1 MLFLDV
7 QGTLISDHD
16 KSPIDG
22 ALKLIQ
28 SLNKEKIPYVI
39 ITNNT
44 KKLDF
49 LNYLQN
55 LGFEINEK
63 VYIDPFCV
71 LKDHLKPC
79 KIAAFGAKEFLDS
92 LQELGYEL
100 DYKNPKAFLLA
111 SYDNFKFQDF
121 ASMIEY
127 LKNGVQAIAMHE
139 SSIYKKNSRLYPGV
153 GSIMSMLKNACEF
166 DYKVIGKPSKA
177 FYASALNLLKQQDC
191 NVSFEKTLIISDDFK
206 GDLLGAYELGMQT
219 GLVLS
224 GKISNTQ
231 GLDTT
236 KLNFV
241 YDSIKDYYIS
251 RFK

>member
-16 KSPIDG
+16 KSPING
-22 ALKLIQ
+22 ALELIKT
-28 SLNKEKIPYVI
+28 LNKEKIPYVI

-49 LNYLQN
+49 LNHLRN
-55 LGFEINEK
+55 LGFEIDEK
-63 VYIDPFCV
+63 VYIDPFSV
-71 LKDHLKPC
+71 LKEHLKPC
-79 KIAAFGAKEFLDS
+79 KIAAFGAKEFINS

-100 DYKNPKAFLLA
+100 DYKNPKAFLVA
-111 SYDNFKFQDF
+111 SYDDFKFQDF

-127 LKNGVQAIAMHE
+127 IKDGVQAIAMHE

-153 GSIMSMLKNACEF
+153 GSIMSMLKNAHEF
-166 DYKVIGKPSKA
+166 DYKVIGKPSKT
-177 FYASALNLLKQQDC
+177 FYESALKLLQKQDK
-191 NVSFEKTLIISDDFK
+191 NANFEKILIISDDFK

-219 GLVLS
+219 ALVLS

-231 GLDTT
+231 GLDTI
-236 KLNFV
+236 KLNFI
-241 YDSIKDYYIS
+241 YDNIREYYIS

>member
-22 ALKLIQ
+22 ALELIS
-28 SLNKEKIPYVI
+28 SLNKAKIPYVV

-55 LGFEINEK
+55 LGFEIDEK
-63 VYIDPFCV
+63 AYIDPFSV

-92 LQELGYEL
+92 LQNLGYEL
-100 DYKNPKAFLLA
+100 DFKNPQAFLVA
-111 SYDNFKFQDF
+111 SFDDFKFQDF
-121 ASMIEY
+121 ANMIEY
-127 LKNGVQAIAMHE
+127 VKNGIKAIAMHE
-139 SSIYKKNSRLYPGV
+139 GSIYKKNSRLYPGV
-153 GSIMSMLKNACEF
+153 GSVMAMLKNTQEF
-166 DYKVIGKPSKA
+166 EYSVIGKPSKA
-177 FYASALNLLKQQDC
+177 FYQSALKLLKLQ
-191 NVSFEKTLIISDDFK
+191 NENASFENTLIISDDFK
-206 GDLLGAYELGMQT
+206 GDLLGAYTLGMQT
-219 GLVLS
+219 ALVLS

-241 YDSIKDYYIS
+241 YDSIKDYYVS

>member
-7 QGTLISDHD
+7 QGTLISDYD
-16 KSPIDG
+16 KKPIDG
-22 ALKLIQ
+22 ALELIQ
-28 SLNKEKIPYVI
+28 ALNKEKIPYVI

-49 LNYLQN
+49 LNYLKN

-100 DYKNPKAFLLA
+100 DYKSPKAFLIA
-111 SYDNFKFQDF
+111 SYDDFKFQDF

-127 LKNGVQAIAMHE
+127 IKDGVQAIAMHE

-153 GSIMSMLKNACEF
+153 GSIMAMLKNAYEF
-166 DYKVIGKPSKA
+166 NYKVIGKPSKA
-177 FYASALNLLKQQDC
+177 FYESALKLLKRQDI
-191 NVSFEKTLIISDDFK
+191 NANFEKTLIVSDDFK

-219 GLVLS
+219 ALVLS

-231 GLDTT
+231 GLDIA